1 LFQAWNLWKDGRQR
15 DFVDKSILESC
26 SLSEVFKCIH
36 IGLMCVQDSPNARPL
51 MSFVVSMLENE
62 DMPHPIPT
70 QPIYFVQRH
79 YESEEPRE
87 YSDKSVNNVSLTILE
102 GR

>member
-1 LFQAWNLWKDGRQR
+1 
-15 DFVDKSILESC
+15 
-26 SLSEVFKCIH
+26 
-36 IGLMCVQDSPNARPL
+36 MCVQDSPNARPL